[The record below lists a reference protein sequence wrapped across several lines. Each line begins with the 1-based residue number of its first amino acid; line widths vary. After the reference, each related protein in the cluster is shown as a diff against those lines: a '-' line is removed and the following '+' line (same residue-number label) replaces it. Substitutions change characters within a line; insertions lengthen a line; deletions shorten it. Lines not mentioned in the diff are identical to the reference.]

1 MFFFLFRVL
10 KIDRSESKTLD
21 ISDDR
26 TLYNARE
33 IRDLLTMIDVG
44 NRSKIGQK
52 MGSGLTKSVSAFG
65 LVGFV
70 RAVRISIIY
79 NTK

>member
-1 MFFFLFRVL
+1 ML
-10 KIDRSESKTLD
+10 KIDRTESKMLD

-26 TLYNARE
+26 TIYNARE

-70 RAVRISIIY
+70 RLVKILKKS
-79 NTK
+79 